1 MGTGLHG
8 KNGLDPGTA
17 ITILY
22 TYVMP
27 ILTYGLEILLP
38 SGRILDTIHQF
49 HKKMIKQI
57 LSLAKNTADPAVY
70 ILSGSLPMEAELH
83 LKALSLYGNI
93 TRADR
98 STIEWRLAE
107 RQLHLK
113 TNQTGQNN
121 SNPVQGSFPQNFS
134 ILWHNKNMAFTG
146 VLRSVCRVAPIVSR
160 RMVNLQSSSKIWNV
174 SSQCMRV
181 LSTQIDPEDPRTVPN
196 TEWEKRLTPEQ
207 YATTREKFTEPP
219 FSGIYVNNYEEGTYN
234 CLCCGN
240 ELFR

>member
-1 MGTGLHG
+1 
-8 KNGLDPGTA
+8 
-17 ITILY
+17 
-22 TYVMP
+22 
-27 ILTYGLEILLP
+27 
-38 SGRILDTIHQF
+38 
-49 HKKMIKQI
+49 
-57 LSLAKNTADPAVY
+57 
-70 ILSGSLPMEAELH
+70 
-83 LKALSLYGNI
+83 
-93 TRADR
+93 
-98 STIEWRLAE
+98 
-107 RQLHLK
+107 
-113 TNQTGQNN
+113 
-121 SNPVQGSFPQNFS
+121 
-134 ILWHNKNMAFTG
+134 MAFTG

-240 ELFR
+240 ELFSSETKYDSGTGWPSFTAPIGGEDKENTNILELTDTSHGMMRTEVICKKCDSHLGHVFPDGPEPTKQRFCLNSRSLLFKPKKQEKK